1 LNLLPIPGLD
11 GFKIWEPWLPPDV
24 ARQAAQVG
32 SYGFM
37 ILILLLWWGPVNR
50 AFFNL
55 IYHVTS
61 AVGLSSFLIS
71 FGQAFFRFWT
81 HTY

>member
-1 LNLLPIPGLD
+1 
-11 GFKIWEPWLPPDV
+11 
-24 ARQAAQVG
+24 
-32 SYGFM
+32 M